1 MHSGDEEP
9 MGNRLHDWVGQD
21 SPAQHDQLEIAQQ
34 IARETLREDH
44 QALELDARFSLL
56 DMSVAFTGRTI

>member
-9 MGNRLHDWVGQD
+9 MGNRLHDWV
-21 SPAQHDQLEIAQQ
+21 AQHDQLEIAQQ

-44 QALELDARFSLL
+44 QALELDARFSLR
-56 DMSVAFTGRTI
+56 DMSGAFTGRTI